1 MAVVIC
7 ACKQVSPLQACLV
20 ILLKKIKYHFPALR
34 WYNTRR
40 KGLEKIIVGND
51 VIGKDKN

>member
-7 ACKQVSPLQACLV
+7 ACKQVAPLQACLV
-20 ILLKKIKYHFPALR
+20 ILLKKIKYHFTALC
-34 WYNTRR
+34 WYDTRQ

-51 VIGKDKN
+51 VIGKDGN